1 MDRFVI
7 RTPRPTHFLLPTLV
21 IIGTAIIVC
30 AIPSISNVHANPS
43 PADDSRF
50 IGAWRLTFDTPLG
63 PSKSLL
69 TILPGGTLF
78 FSGQAVKPA
87 SAGAPV
93 TCISAAHGAW
103 TETGANTGAM
113 TWIGMVSDGEGSL
126 LAEVTDSVQAAISQD
141 GNSWDGSYQASV
153 ADPEGRVIYEGE
165 GIVHATR
172 IEVQIPAA
180 PRASP
185 TPS

>member
-7 RTPRPTHFLLPTLV
+7 RRPRPTHSLLPTLMM
-21 IIGTAIIVC
+21 IGTAIIVC
-30 AIPSISNVHANPS
+30 AIPNISNVHANTP
-43 PADDSRF
+43 PAVDSRF

-69 TILPGGTLF
+69 TILPGGALL

-93 TCISAAHGAW
+93 TFISAAHGAW
-103 TETGANTGAM
+103 IETGANTGAM
-113 TWIGMVSDGEGSL
+113 TWIGMVSDGEGNL
-126 LAEVTDSVQAAISQD
+126 LAEVTDSVQAAMSQD
-141 GNSWDGSYQASV
+141 GNSWEGSYQASV
-153 ADPEGRVIYEGE
+153 ADPEGSIIYEGE
-165 GIVHATR
+165 GIVGATR
-172 IEVQIPAA
+172 IEVQIPA
-180 PRASP
+180 PPQASP